1 MVNKKAIE
9 LAVRMGLACN
19 GTIQEKSFFAR
30 KNYFYPDLPKGYQI
44 SQHTIPIVI
53 GGTIHVEAENSISNI
68 RLNRIHLEEDA
79 GKSLHDQ
86 HEKYSAIDLN
96 RAGTPLIEIVT
107 EPDIRS
113 ADQAAA
119 FLTGIRQLVR
129 YIGVC
134 DGNMEQG
141 SLRCDAN
148 ISARKKGDQ
157 KLGTK
162 VEIKNLNSI
171 KNLKKAIE
179 FESERLI
186 SLLEK
191 GESIIQQTR
200 SFDANTGTTD
210 AMRTKENADDYR
222 YFDDPDLSPI
232 VLTEQFISSVKTEMP
247 LLPKERYQLFKT
259 KYSLS
264 DYDALQLTG
273 DADTANYYESVCSHS
288 TSYKSIANWLLGPVR
303 AWLNEN
309 EDSLFPIEALQ
320 LSNLILLVDSG
331 KVSFSAGSTKL
342 FPALISNPSANPEKL
357 AEEMQLI
364 QESDS
369 ASLEPIIDAVL
380 LALADKVAEYKKGKK
395 GLLSLFVGEVMKR
408 SKGKADPKKTND
420 IILEK
425 LKS

>member
-44 SQHTIPIVI
+44 SQHTIPIVV
-53 GGTIHVEAENSISNI
+53 GGLIEVEVADTISTV

-79 GKSLHDQ
+79 GKSLHDE
-86 HEKYSAIDLN
+86 HNDFSAIDLN

-113 ADQAAA
+113 ADEAAA

-148 ISARKKGDQ
+148 ISARKKGDK

-171 KNLKKAIE
+171 KHLKKAIE

-191 GESIIQQTR
+191 GEPVIQQTR

-222 YFDDPDLSPI
+222 YFDDPDLSPVI
-232 VLTEQFISSVKTEMP
+232 LTEQFIGAIKSEMP
-247 LLPKERYQLFKT
+247 LLPKERYQLLKT
-259 KYSLS
+259 KYALS
-264 DYDALQLTG
+264 EYDALQLTA
-273 DADTANYYESVCSHS
+273 DADTANYFEAICSH
-288 TSYKSIANWLLGPVR
+288 TKSFKSVANWLLGPVR
-303 AWLNEN
+303 AWQNEN
-309 EDSLFPIEALQ
+309 EFSIFPLEAAQ
-320 LSNLILLVDSG
+320 LSKLITLVDTG

-342 FPALISNPSANPEKL
+342 FSALLNTPSADPEKL

-364 QESDS
+364 QESDL

-380 LALADKVAEYKKGKK
+380 LTLADKVAEYKKGKK

>member
-1 MVNKKAIE
+1 MLNKKAIE

-44 SQHTIPIVI
+44 SQHTIPIVV
-53 GGTIHVEAENSISNI
+53 GGFIEVEVADTISTV

-79 GKSLHDQ
+79 GKSLHDE
-86 HEKYSAIDLN
+86 HNEFSAIDLN

-113 ADQAAA
+113 ADEAAA

-148 ISARKKGDQ
+148 ISARKKGDK

-171 KNLKKAIE
+171 KHLKKAIE

-191 GESIIQQTR
+191 GESVIQQTR
-200 SFDANTGTTD
+200 SFDANTGTTE

-222 YFDDPDLSPI
+222 YFDDPDLSPVI
-232 VLTEQFISSVKTEMP
+232 LTEQFIGAIKSEMP
-247 LLPKERYQLFKT
+247 LLPKERYQLLKT
-259 KYSLS
+259 KYALS
-264 DYDALQLTG
+264 EYDALQLTA
-273 DADTANYYESVCSHS
+273 DADTANYFEAICSH
-288 TSYKSIANWLLGPVR
+288 TKSFKSVANWLLGPVR
-303 AWLNEN
+303 AWQNEN
-309 EDSLFPIEALQ
+309 EFSIFPLEAAQ
-320 LSNLILLVDSG
+320 LSKLITLVDTG

-342 FPALISNPSANPEKL
+342 FSALLNTPSADPEKL

-364 QESDS
+364 QESDL

-380 LALADKVAEYKKGKK
+380 LTLADKVAEYKKGKK